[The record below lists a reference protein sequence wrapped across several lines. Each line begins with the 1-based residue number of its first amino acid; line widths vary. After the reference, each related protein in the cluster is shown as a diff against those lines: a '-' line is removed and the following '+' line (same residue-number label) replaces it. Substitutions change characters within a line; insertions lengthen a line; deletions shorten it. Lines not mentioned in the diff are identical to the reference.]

1 MKKFIFVASVLIL
14 LFTLSGCGEHLPEV
28 EINLGPRKS
37 YITIDIGK
45 PYAYKDFNI
54 ENTDGGKDL
63 ILHFVE
69 NEGSMRMPFKQK

>member
-1 MKKFIFVASVLIL
+1 MKKLIFVTSALIVLL
-14 LFTLSGCGEHLPEV
+14 TLSGCGEYLPEV

-45 PYAYKDFNI
+45 PYAYKDFDI

-69 NEGSMRMPFKQK
+69 VEESMRMPFEQK

>member
-14 LFTLSGCGEHLPEV
+14 LFTLYGCGEHLPTVEV
-28 EINLGPRKS
+28 HNGYWKS
-37 YITIDIGK
+37 YITIDVGK
-45 PYAYKDFNI
+45 PYVYKDFDV

-69 NEGSMRMPFKQK
+69 DE